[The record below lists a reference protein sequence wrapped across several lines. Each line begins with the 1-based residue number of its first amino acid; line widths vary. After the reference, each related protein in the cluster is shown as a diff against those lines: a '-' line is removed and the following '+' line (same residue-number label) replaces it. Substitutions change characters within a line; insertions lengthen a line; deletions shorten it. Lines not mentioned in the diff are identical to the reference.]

1 MVKVADEEILC
12 ACVRACVFAVGG
24 RYSVAPLGLCLRV
37 VFALGI
43 CWILPNYQCLS
54 KVSHGEK
61 KNKVCFKFIVICCIK
76 IMLM

>member
-37 VFALGI
+37 VFAPGI
-43 CWILPNYQCLS
+43 CWILPNYQRYQR
-54 KVSHGEK
+54 SHMGK
-61 KNKVCFKFIVICCIK
+61 KYKVCFKFIVICCIK